1 MIRHPLHLLPTLLA
15 PLLLVASTG
24 CASIMHGSTQQIAV
38 SSTPSRADVTVNG
51 QELGVTPVVANLAR
65 KDTHTI
71 AIRLAGYED
80 YEITLTRSVSGWVW
94 GNIVFGGIIGL
105 AVDAITGGLY
115 KLSPEQVMAEMRD
128 RPTTLAADEG
138 GTLFLTV
145 VLRADPNWRSV
156 GQMEGSED

>member
-1 MIRHPLHLLPTLLA
+1 
-15 PLLLVASTG
+15 
-24 CASIMHGSTQQIAV
+24 
-38 SSTPSRADVTVNG
+38 
-51 QELGVTPVVANLAR
+51 VANLAR

-80 YEITLTRSVSGWVW
+80 YEITLTRSVTGWVW

-128 RPTTLAADEG
+128 SPTTLATDEE

-145 VLRADPNWRSV
+145 VLRADPRWTSV
-156 GQMEGSED
+156 GQMEGFED

>member
-1 MIRHPLHLLPTLLA
+1 MIRRPSHLLPALVSL
-15 PLLLVASTG
+15 LLLVGSAG

-38 SSTPSRADVTVNG
+38 SSNPSRADVTVNG
-51 QELGVTPVVANLAR
+51 QVLGETPVVANLAR

-71 AIRLAGYED
+71 AVRLAGYED
-80 YEITLTRSVSGWVW
+80 YEITLTRSVTGWVW

-128 RPTTLAADEG
+128 RPATLAAGDD

-145 VLRADPNWRSV
+145 VLRPDPRWVAV
-156 GQMEGSED
+156 GQMEGM